1 MKRIFYIVSAVLV
14 AAAFSSCENDPLADV
29 AESTV
34 YLSSGATPSN
44 EVNYVINSD
53 ALTGAEETIGN
64 ASISLKL
71 CAAEA
76 VGADVTA
83 ILKVDESKVSSP
95 WTLLPSSAYEIAS
108 ATATISKGSAE
119 SSDSFAVTLKPEAV
133 ADFVSYVLPLT
144 IEVTAGKATVS
155 TSAAVL
161 NVKFVR
167 NKLNADVVP
176 ASWTRIGSDSF
187 TAESFKDDDGD
198 YIGIDYSA
206 YDLGL
211 SAAFDGNLSTEWYGT
226 CGYYDGAD
234 FVYSNTA
241 ADDYGVWAAV
251 NFAAPTALKG
261 IVVSA
266 NPGSPY
272 YGLRPRRL
280 TVLLKYEGADDYDWE
295 NKDFDAGYQTDDQ
308 GNYIVDGDGNYVID
322 YNVGDDGTYLVIS
335 DNSGVNKAEIPG
347 YEKAPADCFI
357 DDPDYTNHVI
367 DLTSRIGDRKVVSMI
382 LIPATLACYR
392 DEYDNE
398 LQDYY
403 YAYYYDYFY
412 GTATAEISL
421 FR

>member
-1 MKRIFYIVSAVLV
+1 MSAVLV

-133 ADFVSYVLPLT
+133 ADFGSYVLPLT

-226 CGYYDGAD
+226 CKEWYDKTGIQNSISWTD
-234 FVYSNTA
+234 WFPWTFHDSY
-241 ADDYGVWAAV
+241 
-251 NFAAPTALKG
+251 KG
-261 IVVSA
+261 QWYHQYCI
-266 NPGSPY
+266 
-272 YGLRPRRL
+272 
-280 TVLLKYEGADDYDWE
+280 
-295 NKDFDAGYQTDDQ
+295 
-308 GNYIVDGDGNYVID
+308 
-322 YNVGDDGTYLVIS
+322 
-335 DNSGVNKAEIPG
+335 
-347 YEKAPADCFI
+347 
-357 DDPDYTNHVI
+357 
-367 DLTSRIGDRKVVSMI
+367 
-382 LIPATLACYR
+382 
-392 DEYDNE
+392 
-398 LQDYY
+398 
-403 YAYYYDYFY
+403 
-412 GTATAEISL
+412 
-421 FR
+421 